1 MDPASFA
8 RLVGV
13 DARTVLRWEAGLV
26 HPTGA
31 AEAVLNG
38 LREKLNKDPEV
49 AEQVIG
55 LLLGAAAVGGLAY
68 LLVRLLDTFTEDN
81 RSAEHE
87 QGNSESEFGSGSRG
101 RQR

>member
-1 MDPASFA
+1 MDPINFA

-13 DARTVLRWEAGLV
+13 DARTVLRWESGHV

-49 AEQVIG
+49 ADQVVG

-68 LLVRLLDTFTEDN
+68 LLVRLLDSFTDDN
-81 RSAEHE
+81 RSVEHGE
-87 QGNSESEFGSGSRG
+87 YDPLSGTRTRNRS
-101 RQR
+101 